1 MLEQTTQE
9 SPAAHDVEPP
19 GRRIGVAPYLA
30 IDLLLC
36 AVQVGILSLALSDGA
51 KAGLV
56 FGVQLLKIP
65 ATLWRLKDLG
75 RSPDDALWALLPVAN
90 LALFSICLRATPS
103 GIKRM
108 RARASWEGQLT
119 AIGALA
125 AALPLM
131 ARTAGVGVPLS
142 LAYAAVS
149 GGVGRWVVNQLAV
162 LEGMAPASLATLS
175 TSLTW
180 TAGFLVVYALIQLS
194 KSATASRA
202 SWVPVLFLAP
212 TIIVALVVR
221 FIDQSKMGM
230 GLAFMVF
237 LMQAWGLLWAS
248 FGGAALV
255 IGWLRSADRSA
266 DGGRAGLGEVLD
278 EIRRRTFE
286 VAGPHGTRVQAVA
299 IGMQV
304 VIPGIF
310 YWLQLAFTDML
321 AVLHPD
327 EPALA
332 GSGRLTWGMRGRLFK
347 LFLVSSLVGMAG
359 AFAIGVLMGQSN
371 ENAGMALLGLSDP
384 REPTMAQI
392 FAQETW
398 FVVQSWWQTLA
409 LLLLYR
415 ERRERRARREAPL
428 KASEAG
434 SANPYEPPGAVAGG
448 GGS

>member
-1 MLEQTTQE
+1 M
-9 SPAAHDVEPP
+9 A
-19 GRRIGVAPYLA
+19 VAPYLG
-30 IDLLLC
+30 IDLALC
-36 AVQVGILSLALSDGA
+36 ALQVGVLTLALPDGA
-51 KAGLV
+51 KAGLIL
-56 FGVQLLKIP
+56 GIQILKLP

-90 LALFSICLRATPS
+90 LGLFYICLRGTPT
-103 GIKRM
+103 GLKRM
-108 RARASWEGQLT
+108 RSRASWEGQLT
-119 AIGALA
+119 ALGALG

-131 ARTAGVGVPLS
+131 ARTAAVGLPLA
-142 LAYAAVS
+142 LLYAAIQ
-149 GGVGRWVVNQLAV
+149 GFVGRWVVNQLSA
-162 LEGMAPASLATLS
+162 LEAMDRASLATLS
-175 TSLTW
+175 TTLTSVV
-180 TAGFLVVYALIQLS
+180 AFLSVYGVIQLS
-194 KSATASRA
+194 KSATASRT

-212 TIIVALVVR
+212 TLIVALVVR

-237 LMQAWGLLWAS
+237 LMQAWSLLWAS
-248 FGGAALV
+248 FGGAAV
-255 IGWLRSADRSA
+255 MIGWLRTADAMAEGKRA
-266 DGGRAGLGEVLD
+266 DAGEVVS
-278 EIRRRTFE
+278 EMTRRTLE

-310 YWLQLAFTDML
+310 YWLQLAFTDMI
-321 AVLHPD
+321 AVLHPE
-327 EPALA
+327 EPALS

-347 LFLVSSLVGMAG
+347 LFLVSALVGMAG

-392 FAQETW
+392 LAQEAW
-398 FVVQSWWQTLA
+398 FAVQAWWQTVA

-428 KASEAG
+428 AASEAA
-434 SANPYEPPGAVAGG
+434 SNPYAAPPAGA
-448 GGS
+448 GS